1 MSARVFAAAKV
12 NLTLE
17 VGPAGADGRHPLRSL
32 VAFADCGDWVS
43 AREADGLSLEVSG
56 PFACDLAG
64 EGDNL
69 ALRAAR
75 ALDAAAGGAGRG
87 AALILEK
94 NLPVA
99 SGLGGGSS
107 DAAAALKALNALWDL
122 GFDAAGLS
130 EIAAGLGA
138 DVPACVAA
146 RAGLMR
152 GTGEIF
158 EAMPGPVFD
167 AVLVN
172 PGVAVSTAEVY
183 RTFDALGLGGAFVQ
197 ERALGWRD
205 VGAIGNDLEAPALAV
220 APDIAAVR
228 DALSAGEGVTHVAL
242 SGSGA
247 TWFALMQSAEGAHA
261 LADEVARAHPGW
273 WVRAVKLSGR

>member
-1 MSARVFAAAKV
+1 MSARVFAPAKV

-56 PFACDLAG
+56 PFARDLAG
-64 EGDNL
+64 EADNL
-69 ALRAAR
+69 VLRAAR
-75 ALDAAAGGAGRG
+75 ALDAAAGGSGRG
-87 AALILEK
+87 AALLLDK

-107 DAAAALKALNALWDL
+107 DAAAALKALNALWGL
-122 GFDAAGLS
+122 GFDAARLG
-130 EIAAGLGA
+130 EVAAGLGA

-146 RAGLMR
+146 CSGLMR
-152 GTGEIF
+152 GSGEVF
-158 EAMPGPVFD
+158 EPAPGPKFET
-167 AVLVN
+167 VLAN

-183 RTFDALGLGGAFVQ
+183 RTFDALGLGGAFAR
-197 ERALGWRD
+197 ERAFSWRD
-205 VGAIGNDLEAPALAV
+205 VGVIGNDLEAPALAV
-220 APDIAAVR
+220 APEIAAAR
-228 DALSAGEGVTHVAL
+228 DALIGGDGVSHVAL

-247 TWFALMQSAEGAHA
+247 TWFALMQSQAHA
-261 LADEVARAHPGW
+261 LALADALARAHPAW
-273 WVRAVKLSGR
+273 WVRAVTLGGA